1 MNEDGELYYYVNGV
15 RFYAGLIQIDGDYYY
30 VNSSCKVVT
39 NQRYWV
45 SKTNDLLPAGFY
57 NFDADGKMTDAPI
70 PTPDPDPDPNPDPE
84 VKNGIVNEDGELYYY
99 VNGVKTYA
107 GLIQIDDDYYYVN
120 SYCKVIVNQRYW
132 VSKTNDLLPAGFY
145 NFDVDGKM
153 TDMVYTIYEQPV
165 LAKPVLE
172 NPVLENPT
180 SDNPTSDNPASGNP
194 TQLNKEIQRTNLPR
208 KEKLNTDG
216 QSTDSIPFPSLTP
229 APVEDEA
236 AAAPPERKGTGK
248 DAAVQIYREILL
260 ENIEY
265 DYLIQDSS
273 IDREQLDEIVDL
285 MLETVCTSRKT
296 IRIAGDDYP
305 AELVKSKFMKLNSEH
320 IRFVFDCL
328 RENTTKVR
336 NIKQYLRAMLFNAPS
351 TISNYYTSLVA
362 HDMAQPDWGKPKSG
376 LPDYSCSPDESL

>member
-1 MNEDGELYYYVNGV
+1 MGLHPKGLSLINRESIDAIRTAVWELE
-15 RFYAGLIQIDGDYYY
+15 RAGYIRREQG
-30 VNSSCKVVT
+30 
-39 NQRYWV
+39 R
-45 SKTNDLLPAGFY
+45 
-57 NFDADGKMTDAPI
+57 DAKGKMA
-70 PTPDPDPDPNPDPE
+70 
-84 VKNGIVNEDGELYYY
+84 
-99 VNGVKTYA
+99 
-107 GLIQIDDDYYYVN
+107 
-120 SYCKVIVNQRYW
+120 
-132 VSKTNDLLPAGFY
+132 
-145 NFDVDGKM
+145 
-153 TDMVYTIYEQPV
+153 DMVYTIYEQPV
-165 LAKPVLE
+165 LDKPVLE

-229 APVEDEA
+229 APARNEA

-285 MLETVCTSRKT
+285 MLETVCTSRKS

-351 TISNYYTSLVA
+351 TISNYYTSLVN
-362 HDMAQPDWGKPKSG
+362 HDLYHG
-376 LPDYSCSPDESL
+376 